1 MDLRTTP
8 HGCERLERPRR
19 SSKRVVFELSPA
31 PPKTIR
37 RNGFGPLDDE
47 AEPSDDGEESA
58 CSPPASEV
66 EPPPPRRPILLD
78 SYRHDDGDFEL
89 DIRDAPPR
97 PPRPPSPSL
106 VGRPA
111 AETLD

>member
-1 MDLRTTP
+1 
-8 HGCERLERPRR
+8 
-19 SSKRVVFELSPA
+19 VVFELSPA

-37 RNGFGPLDDE
+37 RNGFGPLEDE
-47 AEPSDDGEESA
+47 AAPSDDGEESA